1 MLKEGKCL
9 AVSFLENS
17 LSFPGVLLEE
27 PKEHTESHMDTLD
40 AMSSASKQEL
50 ASELISF
57 IKKDTHH
64 FGKGKPNVGSMSWLF
79 WHNKG
84 IDTFFSIHEMRARIE
99 NVEKLV

>member
-27 PKEHTESHMDTLD
+27 PKGHTESHMDTLD
-40 AMSSASKQEL
+40 AMSSASEQEL

-64 FGKGKPNVGSMSWLF
+64 FGKGKSNVGSDRPPVMIPLSELEVL
-79 WHNKG
+79 G
-84 IDTFFSIHEMRARIE
+84 LGLAG
-99 NVEKLV
+99 